1 MENKLVD
8 VYIGVGSNIQPVK
21 NILGAFR
28 LLDTDI
34 AIAATSAFYKTKAID
49 RPDQEDYLNGVWLVR
64 TLRSAIEIKK
74 QVLEKIENSLKRV
87 RTEDKFSSR
96 IIDLDIILYGD
107 MVIEEM
113 GIPDKDIF
121 KRPFLAIP
129 LFELN
134 PDLSIPGESLSIAEI
149 IKGMKMSGLEEYT
162 ELTKILKESIKK

>member
-34 AIAATSAFYKTKAID
+34 AIAATSAFYKTKAIN

-96 IIDLDIILYGD
+96 TIDLDIILYGD

-113 GIPDKDIF
+113 GIPDKDIYN
-121 KRPFLAIP
+121 RAFLSIP
-129 LFELN
+129 LFELA
-134 PDLSIPGESLSIAEI
+134 PDLSIPGEMVPIIDI
-149 IKGMKMSGLEEYT
+149 IKGIKSSELKIHD
-162 ELTKILKESIKK
+162 ELTKNLKESIKK